1 MSWVVGATI
10 WFVIWVICLWL
21 VWRMV
26 DRKDLN
32 RALWIIL
39 CIFFPIVILI
49 IVAILPAK
57 QRATP
62 PFSRTA
68 AASRQYLPTSFQIQR
83 CGACMLMP
91 GLLYI
96 TAQ

>member
-1 MSWVVGATI
+1 MSWVIYGTI

-39 CIFFPIVILI
+39 CIFFPVIILI
-49 IVAILPAK
+49 IVALLPHSHHED
-57 QRATP
+57 P
-62 PFSRTA
+62 PEMMS
-68 AASRQYLPTSFQIQR
+68 
-83 CGACMLMP
+83 
-91 GLLYI
+91 
-96 TAQ
+96 

>member
-1 MSWVVGATI
+1 MSWVVYATA

-39 CIFFPIVILI
+39 CIFFPGIILI
-49 IVAILPAK
+49 VVAMLPPK
-57 QRATP
+57 QRTTP
-62 PFSRTA
+62 PET
-68 AASRQYLPTSFQIQR
+68 
-83 CGACMLMP
+83 MP
-91 GLLYI
+91 
-96 TAQ
+96 